1 MTARALRVGLLLSGN
16 LVEERVLS
24 SSAPITF
31 GQSLRCTLSLPA
43 EGVPREHVLFVMD
56 DGQLRLRVTEAF
68 RGRIA
73 RGDQIQS
80 ELQQGSA
87 VDGVWTLPIPRGTRG
102 RLQLGDA
109 TILFQEIAAAPITP
123 RPVLPA
129 SIRGTLGDRI
139 DRRLA
144 VIIGASVAAHLG
156 IAAYAWLDD
165 VDTHSMLETPVAQ
178 QYHQE
183 VMEVTLPD
191 EPAPPTTTDPGPG
204 AATPV
209 TPTQT
214 ARPIVSR
221 PRPIPGQ
228 RTQPTVMTEDDAQR
242 FASILTGSEIG
253 RTGANDLNKRQPG
266 ADLNKQ
272 IDAVGDRKVVVGN
285 EDGGFRKQ
293 PREGIGTDPNGP
305 QIDDPTQ
312 VANQTP
318 KRPETTPGGRI
329 QIRPLPPEGP
339 GTTLTVAM
347 VLDKINGVYMSGL
360 QRCYKKG
367 LLEDAKLGG
376 KISMS
381 FTVNER
387 GGLDDNS
394 ARGVSTDV
402 DACISSLMSGWHFA
416 IPRDKDGDATEQA
429 FKLALALQPG

>member
-1 MTARALRVGLLLSGN
+1 M
-16 LVEERVLS
+16 
-24 SSAPITF
+24 
-31 GQSLRCTLSLPA
+31 
-43 EGVPREHVLFVMD
+43 LFVMD

-191 EPAPPTTTDPGPG
+191 EPAPPTTTGSGPG
-204 AATPV
+204 RGN
-209 TPTQT
+209 
-214 ARPIVSR
+214 AR
-221 PRPIPGQ
+221 
-228 RTQPTVMTEDDAQR
+228 DAH
-242 FASILTGSEIG
+242 
-253 RTGANDLNKRQPG
+253 P
-266 ADLNKQ
+266 
-272 IDAVGDRKVVVGN
+272 DR
-285 EDGGFRKQ
+285 
-293 PREGIGTDPNGP
+293 
-305 QIDDPTQ
+305 
-312 VANQTP
+312 
-318 KRPETTPGGRI
+318 
-329 QIRPLPPEGP
+329 
-339 GTTLTVAM
+339 
-347 VLDKINGVYMSGL
+347 
-360 QRCYKKG
+360 
-367 LLEDAKLGG
+367 
-376 KISMS
+376 
-381 FTVNER
+381 
-387 GGLDDNS
+387 
-394 ARGVSTDV
+394 ARRS
-402 DACISSLMSGWHFA
+402 
-416 IPRDKDGDATEQA
+416 
-429 FKLALALQPG
+429 